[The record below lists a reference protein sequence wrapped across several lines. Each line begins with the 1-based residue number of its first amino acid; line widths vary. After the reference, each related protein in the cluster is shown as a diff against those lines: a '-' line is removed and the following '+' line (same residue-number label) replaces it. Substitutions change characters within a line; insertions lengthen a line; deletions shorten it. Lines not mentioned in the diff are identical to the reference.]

1 MKLKCSRMKITSKLR
16 TNKISTPLYSYY
28 QGFDSSDDE
37 KEDYTIKPTDALVVA
52 GIAVCIIIGTR
63 LFEFGSIC
71 IR

>member
-1 MKLKCSRMKITSKLR
+1 MKIMSKPRISKTS
-16 TNKISTPLYSYY
+16 TQLYFYY